1 LAVKTQWQ
9 LQEAKAKLSQ
19 LVQQAQLGLPQIITL
34 HGEPAAV
41 VLSPAA
47 YEAMSCRRQD
57 LIEWLAEPLLDDD
70 SLFSRSRESGRA
82 VDL

>member
-1 LAVKTQWQ
+1 MKTQWQ

-19 LVQQAQLGLPQIITL
+19 LVQQAQQGPPQIITL

-47 YEAMSCRRQD
+47 YETMRCRRQD
-57 LIEWLAEPLLDDD
+57 LIEWLAEPILEDD
-70 SLFSRSRESGRA
+70 SLCSRSRESGRA